1 MTDADLNPEAVT
13 GHSDLRAAV
22 ADGFVGEEGTRAA
35 TLSLEALERIRTDI
49 VAGALKPDM
58 KLHLGSMRARY
69 GVGLSPLREALS
81 RLAADG
87 LVSFSGQRGFRVAP
101 VSRADLAD
109 ITRSRQIVEGAALRL
124 AIACGGDDWEAEIV
138 TSHHLL
144 RRATERSAADHT
156 ISVDDVAWAAWEA
169 RHRAFHASLVSA
181 CPLNALKGFRALLYD
196 KAERYRRLMLSWPFR
211 PDEVLAEHDLLR
223 DAVLARDPDRAV
235 GVLEEHIA
243 ITADLLDAELARI
256 EGG

>member
-1 MTDADLNPEAVT
+1 MADTLPDLPEDALLP
-13 GHSDLRAAV
+13 
-22 ADGFVGEEGTRAA
+22 DGARAA
-35 TLSLEALERIRTDI
+35 TLSLEALERIRQDI
-49 VAGALKPDM
+49 VAGALKPDT

-109 ITRSRQIVEGAALRL
+109 ITRSRQIIEGAALRL
-124 AIACGGDDWEAEIV
+124 AIACGGDDWEAEII

-144 RRATERSAADHT
+144 RRATERHLGAG
-156 ISVDDVAWAAWEA
+156 DDAGWAVWEE
-169 RHRAFHASLVSA
+169 RHRAFHAALVSA
-181 CPLNALKGFRALLYD
+181 CPLNALKSFRALLYD
-196 KAERYRRLMLSWPFR
+196 KAERYRRLMLAGPFR
-211 PDEVLAEHDLLR
+211 AEEVSAEHDLLR

-243 ITADLLDAELARI
+243 ITADLLDAELVRMEAS
-256 EGG
+256 GG